1 MRATAVLVLLLFA
14 APAAAQ
20 VQTRATDPPS
30 VTAVN
35 ESWFRLGEPLQLGGE
50 LYYRAGATV
59 FFDGNR
65 MARIGHYNGIPLY
78 ADTTV
83 EPYSV
88 VLVPVTRGLLQPY
101 ERPRRGDLAGTTG
114 SGAPAFPVY
123 PVPQS
128 MPPIAA
134 ATPPTSLPAP
144 IGVVNAFTQDRA
156 AVAAPPRVDAA
167 GGGGT
172 PAPESND
179 ARAVASLL
187 RPESNDGV
195 WIEFESRR
203 WVSAGAAVPM
213 VEADF
218 MTAGN
223 YKGFPVFRRRFSSD
237 DAIYLPTREG
247 LAAPYRPR

>member
-1 MRATAVLVLLLFA
+1 MRATAVLLLFIA

-50 LYYRAGATV
+50 LYFRAGATV

-101 ERPRRGDLAGTTG
+101 ERPRRGELAGTTG

-123 PVPQS
+123 PVPAS
-128 MPPIAA
+128 VTPTAA
-134 ATPPTSLPAP
+134 ATPPTGLPAP
-144 IGVVNAFTQDRA
+144 IGAVSAFTQDPA
-156 AVAAPPRVDAA
+156 AVAVPARVDTAA
-167 GGGGT
+167 PGT
-172 PAPESND
+172 PAPETGD

-195 WIEFESRR
+195 WIQFEDRR
-203 WVSAGAAVPM
+203 WVSAGAAVPLAE
-213 VEADF
+213 VDF
-218 MTAGN
+218 VRVGD

-237 DAIYLPTREG
+237 EAIYLPTRAG

>member
-1 MRATAVLVLLLFA
+1 MRIAAAVLLLLMA
-14 APAAAQ
+14 APVTAQ

-35 ESWFRLGEPLQLGGE
+35 ESWFQLGEPLQLGGE
-50 LYYRAGATV
+50 LYFRAGATV
-59 FFDGNR
+59 FFGGNR

-128 MPPIAA
+128 MPPTAA
-134 ATPPTSLPAP
+134 AAPPTGLPAP
-144 IGVVNAFTQDRA
+144 IGGVSAFTQNPTAA
-156 AVAAPPRVDAA
+156 AVPASVDAA
-167 GGGGT
+167 AVST
-172 PAPESND
+172 AAPEPG
-179 ARAVASLL
+179 RAC
-187 RPESNDGV
+187 GGQ
-195 WIEFESRR
+195 
-203 WVSAGAAVPM
+203 SAAAA
-213 VEADF
+213 EQ
-218 MTAGN
+218 
-223 YKGFPVFRRRFSSD
+223 RRRLDSVRGSKVGECRRRRSACRRGFR
-237 DAIYLPTREG
+237 ACRRLQG
-247 LAAPYRPR
+247 LSGVPPPLFQ

>member
-1 MRATAVLVLLLFA
+1 MRTATAALLLLMA
-14 APAAAQ
+14 APATAQ

-35 ESWFRLGEPLQLGGE
+35 ESWFQLGEPLQLGGE
-50 LYYRAGATV
+50 LYFRAGATV

-128 MPPIAA
+128 MPPTAA
-134 ATPPTSLPAP
+134 AAPPTGLPAP
-144 IGVVNAFTQDRA
+144 IGGVSAFTQHPTAA
-156 AVAAPPRVDAA
+156 AVPASVDTAPVSTAAPE
-167 GGGGT
+167 
-172 PAPESND
+172 PAD

-187 RPESNDGV
+187 RPQSNDGV
-195 WIEFESRR
+195 WIQFEDRK
-203 WVSAGAAVPM
+203 WVSAGAAVPL
-213 VEADF
+213 ADVDF
-218 MTAGN
+218 VRVGD

-237 DAIYLPTREG
+237 ETIYLPTRGG